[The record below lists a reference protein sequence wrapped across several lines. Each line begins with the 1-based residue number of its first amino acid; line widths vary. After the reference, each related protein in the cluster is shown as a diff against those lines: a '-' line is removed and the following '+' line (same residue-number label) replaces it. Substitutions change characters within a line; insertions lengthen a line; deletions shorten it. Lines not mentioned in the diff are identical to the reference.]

1 MFASDDNNTRPVALL
16 ALEGVARERL
26 REAIVAA
33 GGRVVLEADPNTLDP
48 AALEASGS
56 GVVLVALEPAV
67 EDALERFDA
76 VFESPHYSLM
86 FEEAEVIVRR
96 EGWEAQR
103 WIRHLA
109 AKLQGHDNVLPPGPE
124 EDVLLQP
131 EPGMPVT
138 PAELHADAPLQFH
151 LDEAQQLADA
161 VPADGLYAAG
171 ADAVA
176 PAPEV
181 MSFEE
186 LMAQAESH
194 RVTADQAT
202 PSPAAVQPPP
212 LPPLEPSVDAAT
224 PGETVAAPATGGF
237 DSWSLLDDADYA
249 AAPAAPAAAAE
260 SPALASFLSSS
271 LSLVEAESEEGAGA
285 ANGAVLLLAGIGGPD
300 AVRRL
305 LSGLPEEFPRPVLV
319 QMRLDGGRYA
329 NLVKQM
335 SRATALPVLLAEAGE
350 KLEPGNI
357 YILADGTGLQSGN
370 DGLRFSQEA
379 AQLVTL
385 LPAAGS
391 AVVMLS
397 GADPALVGEV
407 LAFAAQGGWA
417 AGQSGDGC
425 YDPEAA
431 SQLIV
436 AGMPGG
442 DPEYLAGELAM
453 RCAG

>member
-1 MFASDDNNTRPVALL
+1 MFASDDDNTRPVALL

-194 RVTADQAT
+194 RVTADQAN
-202 PSPAAVQPPP
+202 SLPAAVQPPP

-224 PGETVAAPATGGF
+224 PGETVTAPATGGF

-249 AAPAAPAAAAE
+249 APPAAPAAAAE

-271 LSLVEAESEEGAGA
+271 LSLVEAESEAGAGA

-350 KLEPGNI
+350 KPEPGNI

-379 AQLVTL
+379 AQLVPL